1 MSSRVLSL
9 AVGGL
14 WVASFFRI
22 AFLVEKAA
30 TQSMFDSCEIG
41 TLRALGLVCSWSLLN
56 MIGLRSSE
64 ACLVGRVFSALSW
77 LSDLRFGNGLGFVC
91 SWLLI
96 ALLISWVRSDMGG
109 LSWGFYELIVFVGVS
124 GSCVKCLLML
134 IIFSVWDLCC
144 SWEGEDEAS

>member
-14 WVASFFRI
+14 WVASFLRI

-109 LSWGFYELIVFVGVS
+109 LSWGFYMVNCVCWCQWKLCKMFTNVDYFQCVG
-124 GSCVKCLLML
+124 LML
-134 IIFSVWDLCC
+134 QL
-144 SWEGEDEAS
+144 GRRG

>member
-109 LSWGFYELIVFVGVS
+109 LSWGFLVSVS
-124 GSCVKCLLML
+124 GSCVKCLTNVDYFQCVGLML
-134 IIFSVWDLCC
+134 QL
-144 SWEGEDEAS
+144 GRRG